1 MKANK
6 IMMAALMLGSLVFA
20 SCNNKTP
27 DPVIIPPVDGQTDI
41 PEVDKPAEGYVTIVL
56 NIPEGTECNGIYMK
70 GCINGN
76 DWSGENTYIGLEDA
90 QADAANAVKFEAID
104 GSKTWFKA
112 TFKLGEGGL
121 QGKICLKYE
130 NDGSWQGQATGVKVD
145 EENTT
150 VTLTEISGEGQ
161 FVIAADA
168 PAGVLYLGIGGW
180 QKSECEV
187 VENRAAEFVVTI
199 IPETEGGSLPE
210 GDVIFTGNFDDKG
223 WGDSD
228 RVMTKNADGTFTW
241 KGEIPGKNFKC
252 KVFIGDAWASAVENA
267 DGDGNH
273 MVPDDAKFPYA
284 VTFTYVKAE
293 EAE

>member
-6 IMMAALMLGSLVFA
+6 LMVAALAMGALVFA
-20 SCNNKTP
+20 SCNSKPTP
-27 DPVIIPPVDGQTDI
+27 EIIIPEVNPSDV
-41 PEVDKPAEGYVTIVL
+41 PKVDKPAEGYVTIVL
-56 NIPEGTECNGIYMK
+56 NIPEGSECNGIYMK

-130 NDGSWQGQATGVKVD
+130 GDGSWQGQATGVTVD

-180 QKSECEV
+180 NKSECETV
-187 VENRAAEFVVTI
+187 VARAAEFTVTI
-199 IPETEGGSLPE
+199 IPETEGGALPE
-210 GDVIFTGNFDDKG
+210 GDVIFTGNFDEKD
-223 WGDSD
+223 WGNSD

-284 VTFTYVKAE
+284 VTFTYASAE
-293 EAE
+293 EN

>member
-6 IMMAALMLGSLVFA
+6 LMVAALAMGALVLA
-20 SCNNKTP
+20 ACNSKTP
-27 DPVIIPPVDGQTDI
+27 DPVIIDPVVTDDV
-41 PEVDKPAEGYVTIVL
+41 PEVAKPDEGYVTVVIQ
-56 NIPEGTECNGIYMK
+56 IPEGSECNGIYMK

-104 GSKTWFKA
+104 GSKKWYKA

-121 QGKICLKYE
+121 QGKVCLKYE
-130 NDGSWQGQATGVKVD
+130 GDGSWQGQATGVTVD

-150 VTLTEISGEGQ
+150 VTLKEISGEGQ
-161 FVIAADA
+161 FVIEAAT
-168 PAGVLYLGIGGW
+168 PAGVLYLNITGW
-180 QKSECEV
+180 NKSECETV
-187 VENRAAEFVVTI
+187 AARAAEFTVTI
-199 IPETEGGSLPE
+199 IPETEGGALPE
-210 GDVIFTGNFDDKG
+210 GDVIFTGNFDEKD
-223 WGDSD
+223 WGNSD

-284 VTFTYVKAE
+284 VTFTFAKAE
-293 EAE
+293 EGE